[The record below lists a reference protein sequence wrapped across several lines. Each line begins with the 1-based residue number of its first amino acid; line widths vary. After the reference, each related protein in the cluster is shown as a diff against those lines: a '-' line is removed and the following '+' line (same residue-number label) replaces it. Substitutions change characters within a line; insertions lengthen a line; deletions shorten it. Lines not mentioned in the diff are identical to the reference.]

1 MKKET
6 EQESFLLVKLS
17 LSYTKRE
24 RERERER
31 GISISEYRIN
41 VSTVKFDVVSGY
53 SCMLFWVHESSK
65 INKCRD
71 K

>member
-24 RERERER
+24 RERER

-41 VSTVKFDVVSGY
+41 VSTVKFDVISGY

-65 INKCRD
+65 INKYRD